1 MPIDSIDNSS
11 ATPATALAA
20 SSPAASSS
28 PSLSPSLSPSGQP
41 ASLPVVERNLLGDSG
56 SGSAGNPGGNPG
68 GEPGAYSADDYKFT
82 VPQGIDAQ
90 DPALGAFAGAAL
102 DAGVSPET
110 AQRLIDAAAPEIVKA
125 MTQPY
130 QAWKDLQENWQT
142 QVRNDPEIGGA
153 KFDRVVLPTIARAM
167 DRYGDPGLREALAVT
182 GAGNNPAII
191 RTLYTLSR
199 MVTEGRPVQGNPA
212 HGGKTPAERMYP
224 SHSGGR

>member
-1 MPIDSIDNSS
+1 MAIDTGFDTSS
-11 ATPATALAA
+11 ATSGTTGPANAVPSGAPSAA
-20 SSPAASSS
+20 
-28 PSLSPSLSPSGQP
+28 PSLSPSGQP
-41 ASLPVVERNLLGDSG
+41 ASLPLVERNLLGDSG
-56 SGSAGNPGGNPG
+56 PGDRGNPT
-68 GEPGAYSADDYKFT
+68 GEPGAGAYSADDYKFT

-90 DPALGAFAGAAL
+90 DPAVDAFASAAL

-153 KFDRVVLPTIARAM
+153 KFDRVVLPTIAKAM